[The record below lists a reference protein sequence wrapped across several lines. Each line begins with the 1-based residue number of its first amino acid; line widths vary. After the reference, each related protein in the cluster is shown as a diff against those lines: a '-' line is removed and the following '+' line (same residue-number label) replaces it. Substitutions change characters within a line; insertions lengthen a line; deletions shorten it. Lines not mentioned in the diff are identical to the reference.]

1 MPSRNINLGILL
13 PTRGLLLTGTPV
25 TDANLILDMA
35 HQAEAAG
42 LHSVWV
48 GDSLTAK
55 PRLEPLLTLA
65 AIASSTKKLRLGTA
79 VLLAA
84 LRHPVL
90 LAQMANTLDVLSSGR
105 LILAVG
111 AGGSFTQ
118 QQKEE
123 WQVAGVSPSH
133 RGRRLEEVMEIVQR
147 SRASSPFSFKG
158 QFFQLD
164 NISINPKPVQPKG
177 IPILF
182 ACHLRAGKDGQFL
195 RTARLGDGY
204 ISISESPQEFAEVG
218 RRIRG
223 YTDHYER
230 DFNAMES
237 VFYMTINL
245 NDDEAQA
252 KLDADLYINNY
263 YGINIWKDLWGP
275 WGHPDKVADRIQQ
288 YASAGAKTIIVRF
301 ASNDPIRQ
309 LNIFLE
315 RVVPK
320 I

>member
-1 MPSRNINLGILL
+1 MPSHHINLGILL
-13 PTRGLLLTGTPV
+13 PTRGILLRGTPV
-25 TDANLILDMA
+25 TNSNLILDMA

-123 WQVAGVSPSH
+123 WQESVHMAQPCPS
-133 RGRRLEEVMEIVQR
+133 EV
-147 SRASSPFSFKG
+147 P
-158 QFFQLD
+158 
-164 NISINPKPVQPKG
+164 
-177 IPILF
+177 
-182 ACHLRAGKDGQFL
+182 
-195 RTARLGDGY
+195 
-204 ISISESPQEFAEVG
+204 SPQLQPDRARTETAKKAVG
-218 RRIRG
+218 NTSG
-223 YTDHYER
+223 
-230 DFNAMES
+230 
-237 VFYMTINL
+237 VF
-245 NDDEAQA
+245 
-252 KLDADLYINNY
+252 
-263 YGINIWKDLWGP
+263 
-275 WGHPDKVADRIQQ
+275 
-288 YASAGAKTIIVRF
+288 
-301 ASNDPIRQ
+301 
-309 LNIFLE
+309 
-315 RVVPK
+315 
-320 I
+320 